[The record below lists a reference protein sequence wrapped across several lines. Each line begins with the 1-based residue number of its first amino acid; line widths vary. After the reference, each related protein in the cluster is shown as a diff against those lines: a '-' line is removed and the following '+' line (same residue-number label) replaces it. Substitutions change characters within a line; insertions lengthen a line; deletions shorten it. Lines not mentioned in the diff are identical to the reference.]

1 MITIHSQYPCE
12 SMSIID
18 ISLFEIKFSFL
29 FLNLPYCYLPTPQR
43 HKLVF
48 CRYKKTISFDDETQF
63 VIINNRSLEPR
74 EGSVKGRGR
83 LWEGDE
89 EAH

>member
-1 MITIHSQYPCE
+1 MQSN
-12 SMSIID
+12 
-18 ISLFEIKFSFL
+18 LFL
-29 FLNLPYCYLPTPQR
+29 FHNFPYCMQTTVIYQL
-43 HKLVF
+43 HSVINWF
-48 CRYKKTISFDDETQF
+48 AADMKKTISFDDETQF

-83 LWEGDE
+83 LWEGVE